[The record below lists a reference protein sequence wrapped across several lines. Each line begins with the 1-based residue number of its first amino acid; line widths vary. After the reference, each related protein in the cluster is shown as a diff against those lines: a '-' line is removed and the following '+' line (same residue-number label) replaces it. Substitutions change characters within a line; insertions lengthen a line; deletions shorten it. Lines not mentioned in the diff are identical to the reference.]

1 MKKVIYYSSPFIVF
15 PIIFILLEILDDSRI
30 LELSPLIMFAV
41 ILVTTAIIGNL
52 SPSDRL
58 FDLIITIILPLS
70 LICTMLIAGF
80 LDKDDMETRFHI
92 DRALEA
98 AFQPLYLQLCLISLL
113 TAFLFSFK
121 KIRLIKILKRR

>member
-1 MKKVIYYSSPFIVF
+1 MKKVIYYSSPIIAF

-30 LELSPLIMFAV
+30 LELSPLIIFALV
-41 ILVTTAIIGNL
+41 LVTAAIISNF

-58 FDLIITIILPLS
+58 FDLIITIIIPLS
-70 LICTMLIAGF
+70 LICTMLIVGF

>member
-1 MKKVIYYSSPFIVF
+1 MKKVIYYSSPFIAF

-41 ILVTTAIIGNL
+41 ILVTAAIISNF

-58 FDLIITIILPLS
+58 FDLIITIIIPLS

-80 LDKDDMETRFHI
+80 LDKDDMETIFHI

-121 KIRLIKILKRR
+121 KTRLIKVLRRR

>member
-1 MKKVIYYSSPFIVF
+1 MKKVVYYSSPFITF
-15 PIIFILLEILDDSRI
+15 PILFFLLEILDDSRI
-30 LELSPLIMFAV
+30 LRLSPLIMFAV
-41 ILVTTAIIGNL
+41 VLVAAAIISNL
-52 SPSDRL
+52 SPSDRP
-58 FDLIITIILPLS
+58 FDLIITIIIPLS

>member
-1 MKKVIYYSSPFIVF
+1 MKKVIYYSSPFIAF

-41 ILVTTAIIGNL
+41 VLVTAAIISNF

-58 FDLIITIILPLS
+58 FDLIITIIIPLS

-80 LDKDDMETRFHI
+80 WDKDDMETRFHI

-98 AFQPLYLQLCLISLL
+98 AFQPLYLQLCLISLF